1 MSTTTRTIFWPV
13 DLPRDVSDGFCYGWS
28 AATKV
33 CVAGVLDVDTED
45 DARDVMS
52 SLDGVLVESCGSQV
66 VVLGKSAELQ
76 GNTIFYH
83 RHRSHSLRFY
93 YLHPDDHDE
102 HNPSPYFALS
112 QHDFTHRPLR
122 RHDGLDDT
130 SVNQFNSAM
139 LIESLVSPRPSR
151 KLVPR
156 TASILFAVAS
166 ILARPMLLLMRCIAP
181 IRAVYLPSFLR
192 ASAVVQQLD
201 VRAEQAQFFVSQIGS
216 LQRRDTVDIP
226 SYASRYTNFFN
237 TVWLVLNDVTIG
249 IALGTFLSENH
260 HALAHIINTYAER
273 FLVEEIKWAL
283 IWLDSWPAGL
293 KLNTELSSFYSHTFI
308 GLVDI
313 FAHLLTNHIQPHTPA
328 LITIL
333 GYASIFGGITLAVSL
348 LMDVLAVLLTPHIFI
363 CYILARAV
371 YARVGG
377 TLGSLWALFRGK
389 RYNVLRNRMDSWEYD
404 LDQLL
409 FGTVLFTLL
418 AFLFPTVFVYYALFA
433 VLRLITLLIQ
443 ASMETLLAFMN
454 HFPLF
459 ALMLRIKDPWRL
471 PGGVYFLFVPSTR
484 RGSQSRLILEN
495 QPARLSSI
503 FFQYINLWARL
514 ARHYNPLRL
523 LYCVLS
529 GRYLAAIPRYEIRY
543 GYGGRGRVFVK
554 TANFG

>member
-1 MSTTTRTIFWPV
+1 MKAYLWKPVFCIDDEETSFSATTVTHDDELTFQVWSASNGIHGGGECKERMGLNNICHVVVNAAGMSTTTRTIFWPV

-45 DARDVMS
+45 DARDVVS
-52 SLDGVLVESCGSQV
+52 SLDEVLVESCGSQV
-66 VVLGKSAELQ
+66 VVLGKSAELL

-83 RHRSHSLRFY
+83 RHRSDSLRFY
-93 YLHPDDHDE
+93 HLHPDDHDE
-102 HNPSPYFALS
+102 HNPSPYFTLS

-139 LIESLVSPRPSR
+139 LVESLISPRPSK

-201 VRAEQAQFFVSQIGS
+201 VRAEQAQFFLSQIGS
-216 LQRRDTVDIP
+216 LQRRDTVDIA
-226 SYASRYTNFFN
+226 SYASRYTKSVTRPTSPPVTYVCDHSFFN
-237 TVWLVLNDVTIG
+237 TVWLVLNDVIIG

-293 KLNTELSSFYSHTFI
+293 KLNTELSRFYSHTFI

-313 FAHLLTNHIQPHTPA
+313 FARE
-328 LITIL
+328 
-333 GYASIFGGITLAVSL
+333 YS
-348 LMDVLAVLLTPHIFI
+348 VLALHL
-363 CYILARAV
+363 
-371 YARVGG
+371 
-377 TLGSLWALFRGK
+377 
-389 RYNVLRNRMDSWEYD
+389 
-404 LDQLL
+404 Q
-409 FGTVLFTLL
+409 
-418 AFLFPTVFVYYALFA
+418 
-433 VLRLITLLIQ
+433 
-443 ASMETLLAFMN
+443 
-454 HFPLF
+454 
-459 ALMLRIKDPWRL
+459 
-471 PGGVYFLFVPSTR
+471 
-484 RGSQSRLILEN
+484 
-495 QPARLSSI
+495 
-503 FFQYINLWARL
+503 
-514 ARHYNPLRL
+514 
-523 LYCVLS
+523 
-529 GRYLAAIPRYEIRY
+529 
-543 GYGGRGRVFVK
+543 
-554 TANFG
+554 